1 MFFCLKVC
9 LYLLQPKTKNKSHEQ
24 LKALENQLASG
35 TIPPDWTTEDIL
47 DSAFCAAEGIPFMV
61 TKLITRWASAV

>member
-1 MFFCLKVC
+1 MNNYKLSQET
-9 LYLLQPKTKNKSHEQ
+9 LE
-24 LKALENQLASG
+24 KALENQLASG